1 MTLQFNRLTPL
12 ARAEPMGEV
21 GWGSRAVQPIPRG
34 IVVATFGGDACD
46 RRGFDAMPATRR
58 ERSIQVDDNL
68 YIVGPPEREPG
79 DAVNHS
85 CDPNCG
91 PRNATQ
97 IVAWRDITPG
107 EVLTFDYGT
116 TDGSDYDQF
125 PCSCGASLCRG
136 QTSSD
141 DWRRIDLQQRY
152 GLRFS
157 PYLLRRIDA
166 ASRARTLSKA
176 ERVSM
181 LATYDTAPIAA
192 LTTALRLVSGRP
204 HARFAD
210 VIHASHLSLRTK
222 HALCDGDTN
231 SRDDLIAELNEFAG
245 ESFVT
250 AVSPL

>member
-21 GWGSRAVQPIPRG
+21 GWGSRAIALIPQG
-34 IVVATFGGDACD
+34 TVVATFGGDAVD

-68 YIVGPPEREPG
+68 FIVGPPEREPG

-91 PRNATQ
+91 PRSATQ
-97 IVAWRDITPG
+97 IVAWRDIAVG

-125 PCSCGASLCRG
+125 PCACGSTLCRG

-141 DWRRIDLQQRY
+141 DWRRVDLQQRY
-152 GLRFS
+152 AIRFS
-157 PYLLRRIDA
+157 PYLLRRLA
-166 ASRARTLSKA
+166 CSTRARVLTKK
-176 ERVSM
+176 ERVEM
-181 LATYDTAPIAA
+181 LATYDRDPTKA
-192 LTTALRLVSGRP
+192 LTVALRAVTGRV
-204 HARFAD
+204 HGRLRD
-210 VIHASHLSLRTK
+210 MIHASHLPLDVK
-222 HALCDGDTN
+222 HAICDGDVTA
-231 SRDDLIAELNEFAG
+231 SDTLVGDLNEFAG
-245 ESFVT
+245 EQFVA